1 MGRKYV
7 KRVNNLI
14 QRKLTELL
22 LRESKD
28 PRLSEITIT
37 DVSVN
42 RDTSRAEV
50 YYSLIG
56 DKEDIKE
63 AQAALEG
70 ASGWIRHELASVL
83 RLRNLPEFVFEY
95 DPSLAHGAKI
105 EALLAELHEDA
116 SPEDASSEDAS
127 MEDASTEDAPSHE
140 EEIDE
145 DSVKASSGAIAA
157 E

>member
-56 DKEDIKE
+56 DEEDIKE

-70 ASGWIRHELASVL
+70 ASGWIRHELAPVL
-83 RLRNLPEFVFEY
+83 RLRNIPVFVFSY

-105 EALLAELHEDA
+105 EALLAELHEEGQSD
-116 SPEDASSEDAS
+116 
-127 MEDASTEDAPSHE
+127 E
-140 EEIDE
+140 EEIE
-145 DSVKASSGAIAA
+145 DSVDEESVRTSSGALTA

>member
-56 DKEDIKE
+56 DEEDINE

-70 ASGWIRHELASVL
+70 ASGWIRHELAPVL
-83 RLRNLPEFVFEY
+83 RLRNIPEFVFSY

-105 EALLAELHEDA
+105 EALLAELHQG
-116 SPEDASSEDAS
+116 ASSD
-127 MEDASTEDAPSHE
+127 DE
-140 EEIDE
+140 ERDE
-145 DSVKASSGAIAA
+145 DSVKAGSGALAA

>member
-56 DKEDIKE
+56 DEEDINE

-70 ASGWIRHELASVL
+70 ASGWIRHELAPVL
-83 RLRNLPEFVFEY
+83 RLRNIPEFVFSY

-105 EALLAELHEDA
+105 EALLAELHE
-116 SPEDASSEDAS
+116 EASSD
-127 MEDASTEDAPSHE
+127 DE
-140 EEIDE
+140 ERDE
-145 DSVKASSGAIAA
+145 DSVKAGSGALAA